1 MKRRITIAP
10 ELVEPLRRY
19 GERFML
25 SDLTDIA
32 NHLIRHCLVS
42 PVPIAASPSKT
53 VPATIAPTKVD
64 TGNPLE
70 DLSQLIGGL

>member
-10 ELVEPLRRY
+10 ELVEPLQRY
-19 GERFML
+19 GERVML

-32 NHLIRHCLVS
+32 NHFIRHYLVN
-42 PVPIAASPSKT
+42 PAPMASLSNA
-53 VPATIAPTKVD
+53 VPATAAQTKVD
-64 TGNPLE
+64 SGNPLE

>member
-10 ELVEPLRRY
+10 ELVEPLHRY
-19 GERFML
+19 GEQFML

-32 NHLIRHCLVS
+32 NHLIRHYLVGSS
-42 PVPIAASPSKT
+42 PISATPKAVPMTIAA
-53 VPATIAPTKVD
+53 TKVD

>member
-10 ELVEPLRRY
+10 ELVEPLHRY
-19 GERFML
+19 GEQFML

-32 NHLIRHCLVS
+32 NHLIRHYLVGS
-42 PVPIAASPSKT
+42 APISLPSKA
-53 VPATIAPTKVD
+53 VPATVAATKVD

>member
-10 ELVEPLRRY
+10 ELVEPLHRY
-19 GERFML
+19 GEQFML

-32 NHLIRHCLVS
+32 NHLIRHYLVN
-42 PVPIAASPSKT
+42 PALIAASPSKA
-53 VPATIAPTKVD
+53 VPPAAQTKVD
-64 TGNPLE
+64 SGNPLE